1 MSSLPPRITPLERAD
16 AAPEVER
23 MYRRM
28 DALGNPPPNMHLT
41 FGKNPALY
49 ESWLPFATYVIPAS
63 SLEHRDRQ
71 ILILRTAFVW
81 RSGYVW
87 AQHVE
92 ISKFFEALTP
102 DEIAVLEADDSAAS
116 PSWSPL
122 EQALVTACDE
132 TRAEGKISEPVWR
145 ALAARYDEAE
155 LLDVVFTI
163 GQYTLIST
171 CLRSLEVELDAGLT
185 LPGWAAP

>member
-1 MSSLPPRITPLERAD
+1 VPPRIAPLARAD

-23 MYRRM
+23 LYLRM

-41 FGKNPALY
+41 FGKNPPLY

-71 ILILRTAFVW
+71 ILILRTAYAW

-92 ISKFFEALTP
+92 ISRIFEAL
-102 DEIAVLEADDSAAS
+102 S
-116 PSWSPL
+116 PSEIVGLERDDPSRSDLWSPL
-122 EQALVTACDE
+122 EQALVCACDE
-132 TRAEGKISEPVWR
+132 TRGEGKVSEPVWR
-145 ALAARYDEAE
+145 VLAASYSEAQ

-163 GQYTLIST
+163 GQYALIST
-171 CLRSLEVELDAGLT
+171 SLRSLEVELDDGLT
-185 LPGWAAP
+185 LPGWAAS